1 MRATR
6 PGRLPGLSSGER
18 AQLRRTID
26 GVGGWLSEEE
36 AETLYALAKACT
48 GRGAIV
54 EIGSNRGRSTI
65 CLALGSKAGLRVPIH
80 AIDPRT
86 GRLLEE
92 YHHNLARAGADD
104 IVTSHNMRSAD
115 AADVIPSSEPVEL
128 LFIDGSHKE
137 EMVRLDWEIWASRVV
152 DGGWIAMHD
161 TTNFPGSKRVAEEK
175 IYRSGRF
182 SDVTFVYPTLTIGRK
197 TPTRGAVDRLHS
209 GYSLTVK
216 RIFELFIGVRGRVPA
231 PVKRAG
237 RAVLRRIR

>member
-1 MRATR
+1 
-6 PGRLPGLSSGER
+6 LSSAER
-18 AQLRRTID
+18 ADLRRTID

-36 AETLYALAKACT
+36 AETLYALAKGCT
-48 GRGAIV
+48 GRGSIV

-65 CLALGSKAGLRVPIH
+65 CLALGSKAGHHVPIH

-92 YHHNLARAGADD
+92 YHQNLERTGADD
-104 IVTSHNMRSAD
+104 IVTSHNMRSD
-115 AADVIPSSEPVEL
+115 EAADVIPAGQPVEL

-182 SDVTFVYPTLTIGRK
+182 RDVTFVYPTLTVGRK
-197 TPTRGAVDRLHS
+197 AAARGAGDRLRN
-209 GYSLTVK
+209 GYSLAVK
-216 RIFELFIGVRGRVPA
+216 RTFELFIGVRRHVPA
-231 PVKRAG
+231 PAKRAG